1 MRNPFDNFT
10 FSLAR
15 PFLRVTDEQF
25 FEILEGSLER
35 YESHFQTWSSMAPK
49 DHPMKVLFDEA
60 DSKPFSSLVGQL
72 SAMVGSEF
80 DTSVAFSIAKA
91 CADKGMTLD
100 HYLDWVATYDIQEDV
115 ESPVKEG
122 IQLMTI
128 HAAKGLEFPTVIVI
142 GMNEGVLPTRQ
153 AINRGDVEEERRLA
167 YVAITRAENR
177 LLLLVRPEESG
188 NERRKFEN
196 LVPRFIGELKS

>member
-1 MRNPFDNFT
+1 
-10 FSLAR
+10 
-15 PFLRVTDEQF
+15 
-25 FEILEGSLER
+25 
-35 YESHFQTWSSMAPK
+35 
-49 DHPMKVLFDEA
+49 
-60 DSKPFSSLVGQL
+60 
-72 SAMVGSEF
+72 
-80 DTSVAFSIAKA
+80 
-91 CADKGMTLD
+91 MTLD
-100 HYLDWVATYDIQEDV
+100 DYLDWVATYDIQEDV
-115 ESPVKEG
+115 ENPGKEG

-188 NERRKFEN
+188 NERKKFEN
-196 LVPRFIGELKS
+196 PVSRFIGELKS